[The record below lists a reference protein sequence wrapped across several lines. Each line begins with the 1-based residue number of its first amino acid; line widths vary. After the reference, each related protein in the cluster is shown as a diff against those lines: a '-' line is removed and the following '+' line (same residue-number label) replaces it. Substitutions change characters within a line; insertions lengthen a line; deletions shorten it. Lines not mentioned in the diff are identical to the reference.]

1 MNNEPQ
7 KKDNSRVV
15 LAFVLIGI
23 GVLWI
28 LRKLGFYIDLP
39 TIHWGTV
46 FFPFRQF
53 FHQFGHIIFS
63 WPMILIII
71 GLVLMAGKRKSGIV
85 FIIVGGLFLLPRIF
99 LFHGL
104 TVSLL
109 LPLLLIG
116 IGVALVARLI

>member
-1 MNNEPQ
+1 MNSEPQ
-7 KKDNSRVV
+7 KNENSRVV

-23 GVLWI
+23 GILWI
-28 LRKLGFYIDLP
+28 LRRLGIYFDFPDIN
-39 TIHWGTV
+39 WGNF
-46 FFPFRQF
+46 FFPFRHF
-53 FHQFGHIIFS
+53 FHGIGHVLFS

-71 GLVLMAGKRKSGIV
+71 GLVLMSGKRKSGVI
-85 FIIVGGLFLLPRIF
+85 FIIIGGVFLLPRIF

>member
-23 GVLWI
+23 GMLWI
-28 LRKLGFYIDLP
+28 LRKLGFYFP
-39 TIHWGTV
+39 EIHWGNL
-46 FFPFRQF
+46 FFPIHGF
-53 FHQFGHIIFS
+53 FQGIGHVVFS

-71 GLVLMAGKRKSGIV
+71 GLVLMAGKRKSGV
-85 FIIVGGLFLLPRIF
+85 VLIIVGGLFLLPRIF

-109 LPLLLIG
+109 LPVLLIG
-116 IGVALVARLI
+116 IGVAMVARLI

>member
-7 KKDNSRVV
+7 QRDNSRVI

-28 LRKLGFYIDLP
+28 LRKLGIYFDFP
-39 TIHWGTV
+39 EIHWGTL
-46 FFPFRQF
+46 FFPFQQF
-53 FHQFGHIIFS
+53 FHSIGHVIFS

-85 FIIVGGLFLLPRIF
+85 FIIIGGVFLLPRIF
-99 LFHGL
+99 LFHGI
-104 TVSLL
+104 TISLF

>member
-28 LRKLGFYIDLP
+28 LRKLGIYFEFPD
-39 TIHWGTV
+39 IHWGNIY
-46 FFPFRQF
+46 FPLHQF
-53 FHQFGHIIFS
+53 FHGFAHVIFS

-71 GLVLMAGKRKSGIV
+71 GLVLMAGKRKSGVI
-85 FIIVGGLFLLPRIF
+85 FIIIGGVFLMPRIF
-99 LFHGL
+99 LFHGI

-116 IGVALVARLI
+116 IGIALVARLI

>member
-1 MNNEPQ
+1 MNDEPQ
-7 KKDNSRVV
+7 QKDNSRVV

-28 LRKLGFYIDLP
+28 LRRIGIYFDFPDIHLGNI
-39 TIHWGTV
+39 
-46 FFPFRQF
+46 FFPLRQF
-53 FHQFGHIIFS
+53 FHSFGHVIFS
-63 WPMILIII
+63 WPMILIVI
-71 GLVLMAGKRKSGIV
+71 GLVLMAGKRKSGVV
-85 FIIVGGLFLLPRIF
+85 FIIVGGVFLMPRIF

-116 IGVALVARLI
+116 IGIAMVARLI

>member
-7 KKDNSRVV
+7 RNDNSRVI

-23 GVLWI
+23 GILWI
-28 LRKLGFYIDLP
+28 LRRLGIYIDFP
-39 TIHWGTV
+39 DIDWGNF

-53 FHQFGHIIFS
+53 FHGIGHVIFS

-71 GLVLMAGKRKSGIV
+71 GLVLMAGKRKSGV
-85 FIIVGGLFLLPRIF
+85 VLIIVGGIFLLPRIF
-99 LFHGL
+99 YFPGL
-104 TVSLL
+104 TISML

-116 IGVALVARLI
+116 IGVAMVARLI